1 MAFQVIQKLLK
12 YFNDTAI
19 VAFLKTPFAAVFPNN
34 LALYSKNLKLLS
46 LAMSELKLV
55 ATSF

>member
-1 MAFQVIQKLLK
+1 MIQKLLK

>member
-1 MAFQVIQKLLK
+1 MAFQVIQELLK
-12 YFNDTAI
+12 YFNGTAV
-19 VAFLKTPFAAVFPNN
+19 VAFLKTPFVAVFPNN
-34 LALYSKNLKLLS
+34 LSLYSKKLKLLS